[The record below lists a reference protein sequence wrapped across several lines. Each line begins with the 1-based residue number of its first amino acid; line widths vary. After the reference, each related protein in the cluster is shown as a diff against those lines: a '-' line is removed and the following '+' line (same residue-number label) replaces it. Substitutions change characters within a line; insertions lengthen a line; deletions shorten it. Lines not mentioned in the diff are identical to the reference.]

1 MNKAKWFTGGLSL
14 LMAAGVTAGCGSS
27 DSGASGSS
35 ASPGTASTAAATQAP
50 KKTVQLKM
58 WGGVPA
64 ESGPQAVVD
73 AWNKQNPDIQ
83 VTYERFVNDDPGNLK
98 LDTALMTGQDADLYV
113 NYTYSR
119 LQKRKESGLA
129 LDLSA
134 FKDYNIDEKMGP
146 DAKLW
151 TIDNKYYGLPTKKN
165 LSFIWLNKN
174 ALDEAGLPIPPLDWT
189 WDDMKTYAAKLK
201 KDKRWGLLIH
211 ESNYMGQV
219 DAATAAIGYTK
230 ADGTS
235 NLNNPLASKGFEISF
250 DMMAKDKSMPMYGEQ
265 MTSKMPTDTMFLK
278 GEGAM
283 LYAGEFIFRN
293 ANNLKDY
300 PRSFKIAFAALPRL
314 SKNETEFKYP
324 AGLGDVVSINA
335 KSPNKE
341 AAWKF
346 LKWYADGG
354 MLPMA
359 SGGRLPASK
368 DANVDE
374 AVKLLLAGV
383 ETTYD
388 QDSLKKVVF
397 GKFPTFVSTLEQQVI
412 DLRKEEFEKYF
423 LGKQDLK
430 NTLENMAKRHNDF
443 LKQNKK

>member
-1 MNKAKWFTGGLSL
+1 MIKAKWLTGGLSV
-14 LMAAGVTAGCGSS
+14 LMAVGVTAGCGSS
-27 DSGASGSS
+27 GDSNLGSS
-35 ASPGTASTAAATQAP
+35 PGAAATSAAGTQAP
-50 KKTVQLKM
+50 AKKVQLKM

-119 LQKRKESGLA
+119 LQKRVESGLA
-129 LDLSA
+129 LDLST
-134 FKDYNIDEKMGP
+134 FKDYNIEEKMGT

-151 TIDNKYYGLPTKKN
+151 LIDNKYYGMPTKKN
-165 LSFIWLNKN
+165 LSFIWLNKD

-211 ESNYMGQV
+211 ESNYMGHV
-219 DAATAAIGYTK
+219 DAATAAIGYVK
-230 ADGTS
+230 PDGTS
-235 NLNNPLASKGFEISF
+235 NLNNPLAAKGFEIPY
-250 DMMAKDKSMPMYGEQ
+250 DMMNKDKSMPMYGEQ
-265 MTSKMPTDTMFLK
+265 WTSKMPTDTMFLK

-293 ANNLKDY
+293 ANNMKDY
-300 PRSFKIAFAALPRL
+300 PRSFKIAFATVPRL
-314 SKNETEFKYP
+314 SKVEGEFKYP
-324 AGLGDVVSINA
+324 AGLGDIVSINA

-359 SGGRLPASK
+359 AGGRLPASK

-374 AVKLLLAGV
+374 AVKLLLSGV
-383 ETTYD
+383 ESTYD

-397 GKFPTFVSTLEQQVI
+397 GRFPTFVSTLEQQVV
-412 DLRKEEFEKYF
+412 DLRKEEHEKYF

-430 NTLENMAKRHNDF
+430 TTMENMAKRHNDF